1 MRPDSSPCGELSVAV
16 GRKVRIS
23 GWPKSWRCSPTK
35 FPMPPESESRET
47 LSRFEKLLVAL
58 AARDVD
64 FCVVGGL
71 AVILNGHVRL
81 TEDVDVLVSEAP
93 DNIQR
98 LLEVLRGWGEG
109 WARELQP
116 EEFVVQEGAI
126 RVQEEFDLDIFT
138 RMRGRSIEDFR
149 PRFRYFVTGGKRIAY
164 LSPADLILLKQG
176 SFRDKDQQDTLA
188 MHEALRREQQP

>member
-1 MRPDSSPCGELSVAV
+1 
-16 GRKVRIS
+16 
-23 GWPKSWRCSPTK
+23 
-35 FPMPPESESRET
+35 MPPESESRET
-47 LSRFEKLLVAL
+47 LSRFEKLLAAL

-93 DNIQR
+93 ANIHK
-98 LLEVLRGWGEG
+98 LLEVLRAWGEG

-116 EEFVVQEGAI
+116 EEFVAQEGAI

-138 RMRGRSIEDFR
+138 RMRGHSIEDFR
-149 PRFRYFVTGGKRIAY
+149 PRFRYFVTGGTRIAY
-164 LSPADLILLKQG
+164 LCPADLILLKQG

-188 MHEALRREQQP
+188 MQEALRREQRP